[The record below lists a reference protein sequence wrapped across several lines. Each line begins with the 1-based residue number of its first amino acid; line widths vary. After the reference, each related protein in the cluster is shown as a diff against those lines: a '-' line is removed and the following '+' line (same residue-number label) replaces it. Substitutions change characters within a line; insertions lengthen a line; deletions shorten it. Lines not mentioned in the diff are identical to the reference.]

1 MFVWACCRPR
11 NGNNPFFLMMAVL
24 CGWGDCFFRLLAH
37 AWDASL
43 CRLYKRIAIS
53 VQLDLKELRELL
65 AALDQTDISELTLKS
80 GDFELTVRKNNA
92 SYEVRPPESVP
103 AVGVNS
109 AEVMP
114 AMPIS
119 PPAVISPEPA
129 KGLSPG
135 PSAGPPASDK
145 KLVDVISPMVGTFYR
160 APAPDEPPFVE
171 VGDRISTGSTVCI
184 IEAMK
189 LMNEIEAEVSGTVV
203 EILGKNGAPVEYGQV
218 LMRIKVD

>member
-1 MFVWACCRPR
+1 M
-11 NGNNPFFLMMAVL
+11 
-24 CGWGDCFFRLLAH
+24 
-37 AWDASL
+37 
-43 CRLYKRIAIS
+43 
-53 VQLDLKELRELL
+53 QLDLKELRELL

-80 GDFELTVRKNNA
+80 GDFELTVRKNNV
-92 SYEVRPPESVP
+92 SYEVPPLESVP
-103 AVGVNS
+103 AVGGSS
-109 AEVMP
+109 AGVVP

-119 PPAVISPEPA
+119 TPAVISPEPA
-129 KGLSPG
+129 PAMSPA

-171 VGDRISTGSTVCI
+171 VGDRIGTGSTVCI